1 MTFLP
6 HFRCIKSALFSSFR
20 SKMEPISFDTQ
31 SVGLSSVPLVRDRL
45 SQPTPIVLCM
55 MSVRLY
61 VASNTAEK
69 SAGLSDYC
77 NISPFGPA
85 KLLAK
90 WTFGILGVQNN
101 PKSHV
106 FCQALALILKRNFN
120 WSPRPW
126 LKALFWIERPLVRV
140 WNVQWNQLKISHSST
155 YLRHTTEIHQNNPV
169 WHISLKQDGRAS
181 KNPIFGPF

>member
-1 MTFLP
+1 
-6 HFRCIKSALFSSFR
+6 
-20 SKMEPISFDTQ
+20 MEPISFDTQ

-85 KLLAK
+85 KLLAN
-90 WTFGILGVQNN
+90 WTFGILGV
-101 PKSHV
+101 
-106 FCQALALILKRNFN
+106 
-120 WSPRPW
+120 
-126 LKALFWIERPLVRV
+126 
-140 WNVQWNQLKISHSST
+140 
-155 YLRHTTEIHQNNPV
+155 
-169 WHISLKQDGRAS
+169 
-181 KNPIFGPF
+181 